1 MVIRMN
7 ERLRS
12 KNNWGSVALLLI
24 FVFLERGVCAA
35 QEPSPQASI
44 TVAQILSRMTANTAG
59 LTSYKVPIHI
69 DAHVKKGP
77 VSVPVPMDGERY
89 FKAPDSM
96 AVKVN
101 SGVPDVAKAFSN
113 TYASLGTPLTWV
125 KTYDITYDSTGNVD
139 GHSVYTLRA
148 TYKKPSHVD
157 HILLDV
163 DTATADPIQARWF
176 YTNGATIVMH
186 LQHTVVSGQYRLPS
200 RESLDVHF
208 PEYSGTA
215 VVTYGTYATNIPLDP
230 SVFAK

>member
-1 MVIRMN
+1 MN
-7 ERLRS
+7 ERLGRAS
-12 KNNWGSVALLLI
+12 KWGSLVALLVMV
-24 FVFLERGVCAA
+24 VFERAICAA
-35 QEPSPQASI
+35 QEPAPQASI
-44 TVAQILSRMTANTAG
+44 TVEQILARMSANTAG

-69 DAHVKKGP
+69 DAHLKRGP
-77 VSVPVPMDGERY
+77 LSVPVTMDGNRY

-113 TYASLGTPLTWV
+113 TYASLGTPLTWM
-125 KTYDITYDSTGNVD
+125 KTYNMTLDSTGNSVN
-139 GHSVYTLRA
+139 GRPVYTLRA
-148 TYKKPSHVD
+148 TYKHPSRVD

-163 DTATADPIQARWF
+163 DTATADPVQARWF

-186 LQHTVVSGQYRLPS
+186 LEHTLVNGQYRLPS

-208 PEYSGTA
+208 PQYTGSA
-215 VVTYGTYATNIPLDP
+215 VVAYGTYATNVPLDN